1 MAIELIIATFPEDEG
16 AGERVYERV
25 QELKKQ
31 DALTLLDAA
40 IIVKPKE
47 GEVTW
52 KDIKDLDKKQGT
64 VFGAITGGIIGLLGG
79 PIGLVIGAD
88 AGAATGR
95 VTAKLA
101 DYGVSDRLIKGI
113 ESSMQPGS
121 SAIILYVELKWV
133 DQAIK
138 RLEQNGAT
146 VYHETL
152 SGSTTTYAPPIQ
164 VE

>member
-16 AGERVYERV
+16 AAERVYERV

-31 DALTLLDAA
+31 NALTLLDAA

-52 KDIKDLDKKQGT
+52 KDIKDVDKKQGT

-79 PIGLVIGAD
+79 PVGLVIGAA

-101 DYGVSDRLIKGI
+101 D
-113 ESSMQPGS
+113 
-121 SAIILYVELKWV
+121 
-133 DQAIK
+133 
-138 RLEQNGAT
+138 
-146 VYHETL
+146 
-152 SGSTTTYAPPIQ
+152 
-164 VE
+164 